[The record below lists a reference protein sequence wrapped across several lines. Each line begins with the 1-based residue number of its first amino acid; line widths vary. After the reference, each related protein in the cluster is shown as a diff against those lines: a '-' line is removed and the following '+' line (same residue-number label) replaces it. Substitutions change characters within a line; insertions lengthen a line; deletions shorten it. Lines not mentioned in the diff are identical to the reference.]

1 MAEAIITPSQ
11 TPTRGEP
18 SPPPF
23 ILVIFG
29 ASGDLTHRKLVP
41 AVYNLFREKLL
52 PENYAVIGFSRTPM
66 SHEQFRTSL
75 AEALAGHRPESFD
88 EAHWQPFAEHVFYHS
103 GNASEQESMDALRQ
117 FVEKLAADRSIPAN
131 CLFYFA
137 TQPQLFG
144 TIVQRITQAG
154 LTRRGASQPPWSRFI
169 IEKPFG
175 RDIHT
180 ARQLNDQLR
189 GAVDE
194 SQVFRIDHYLGK
206 EAVQNLLVFRFANS
220 LFEPLWNHK
229 YIDHVQIAVSETVG
243 VAGRGAFYE
252 QAGALRDMVQSH
264 MMHLLSLVAMESPVR
279 LEADAIR
286 DEKVKVLKALRPIP
300 RQCVPDCMVRGQY
313 TAGTSTGEPT
323 PGYRQEQGVAPD
335 SRTETYAALQVFIDN
350 WRWSGV
356 PFYLRTG
363 KRMPVRIT
371 EIGIHFRPVPNVLFN
386 VDPTR
391 PMAPNVLAIRIQ
403 PREGM
408 SLQFQVKAPGPATRI
423 KTYKMDFCYAE
434 AFGREPPE
442 AYERL
447 LLDAAL
453 GDSTLFARCDEVDA
467 GWAFLQPVLDACQE
481 CCPTRLPQ
489 YPAGTWGPVEADQL
503 IARDGRQWTLT
514 KRPDKTGQ
522 GSSA

>member
-1 MAEAIITPSQ
+1 MAEATTKPSQ
-11 TPTRGEP
+11 VGTRGEP
-18 SPPPF
+18 IAPAF

-41 AVYNLFREKLL
+41 AVYNLFRQGLL
-52 PENYAVIGFSRTPM
+52 ANEFAVVGFSRTPM
-66 SHEQFRTSL
+66 SHEQFRAGLADAIAANGSGSL
-75 AEALAGHRPESFD
+75 DGPQ
-88 EAHWQPFAEHVFYHS
+88 WQAFAEHVFYHS
-103 GNASEQESMDALRQ
+103 GNASEAESMESLRG
-117 FVEKLAADRSIPAN
+117 FIETLAADRSMPAN

-144 TIVQRITQAG
+144 TIVARIAEAG
-154 LTRRGASQPPWSRFI
+154 LTRRGTKEPPWSRFI
-169 IEKPFG
+169 VEKPFG
-175 RDIHT
+175 RDLHS
-180 ARQLNDQLR
+180 ARALNEDLR
-189 GAVDE
+189 GALDE

-229 YIDHVQIAVSETVG
+229 YIDHVQIAVTET
-243 VAGRGAFYE
+243 AGLGRRGAFYE

-264 MMHLLSLVAMESPVR
+264 LMHLLSLVAMEPPVS

-286 DEKVKVLKALRPIP
+286 DEKVKVLRALRPIP
-300 RQCVPDCMVRGQY
+300 RQCVPDCLVRGQY
-313 TAGTSTGEPT
+313 TAGTVNGQEAA
-323 PGYRQEQGVAPD
+323 GYRQETAVAPD
-335 SRTETYAALQVFIDN
+335 SRTETYAALQVFVDN

-363 KRMPVRIT
+363 KRLPVRIT

-386 VDPTR
+386 VGR
-391 PMAPNVLAIRIQ
+391 AGPMQPNVLTLRIQ

-408 SLQFQVKAPGPATRI
+408 SLQFQVKTPGPATRI
-423 KTYKMDFCYAE
+423 ETYKMDFCYAE

-453 GDSTLFARCDEVDA
+453 GDSTLFARCDEVEA
-467 GWAFLQPVLDACQE
+467 GWSFLQPVLEACGE
-481 CCPTRLPQ
+481 CGPARLPE
-489 YPAGTWGPVEADQL
+489 YAAGTWGPVEADKL
-503 IARDGRQWTLT
+503 IERDGRQWTLT
-514 KRPDKTGQ
+514 RRPGKDGP
-522 GSSA
+522 GGLA